1 MEAEEVGGVLAM
13 ISALIKSGISG
24 AVLTA
29 FFVWAFGMPATWNV
43 FIFWSFISLLVIIVG
58 AVFVVALKWAII
70 IALIRD

>member
-1 MEAEEVGGVLAM
+1 M
-13 ISALIKSGISG
+13 
-24 AVLTA
+24 LTA

-58 AVFVVALKWAII
+58 AVFVAALKWAII